1 MTLQPRIPSPKR
13 NTITAPCPG
22 RPMVMGR
29 AGVMG
34 WRVEGMVR
42 IGPADVEVCVVS
54 LRGGG
59 QGPFEIKNL
68 IFS

>member
-1 MTLQPRIPSPKR
+1 
-13 NTITAPCPG
+13 
-22 RPMVMGR
+22 MVMGR

-59 QGPFEIKNL
+59 HGPFEIKNL